1 MRLRMRPKPPVKP
14 ARSTRRTAVS
24 FTAEELATLG
34 RLLAAGQVML
44 QISPPV
50 LSRLKAAM
58 TRMHIAVPKGL

>member
-1 MRLRMRPKPPVKP
+1 MKLRMRPKSPIKP
-14 ARSTRRTAVS
+14 RPSTRRTAVS

-44 QISPPV
+44 QISAPV

-58 TRMHIAVPKGL
+58 TRMHVTVPKGL